1 MRGLT
6 SGERPWESSWGSGM
20 ATPPQGVVE
29 GPWPKKT
36 KISRAKVLSQLESCH
51 MKAKISL

>member
-6 SGERPWESSWGSGM
+6 SGDRSWESSWGSGTV
-20 ATPPQGVVE
+20 TPPQGVVE

-36 KISRAKVLSQLESCH
+36 KIGRAKVLSQLESCH
-51 MKAKISL
+51 MKAKTCL

>member
-20 ATPPQGVVE
+20 ATPPLGVVE

-36 KISRAKVLSQLESCH
+36 NISRAKVLSQLESCH